1 MSKYICL
8 DEACFFAKNKIV
20 AIDLG
25 VSKMLKKTKNKTSFT
40 YHKRNLSPAQIKYL
54 MYKKVS
60 AEENSVC
67 GACSSRLNNT
77 IRDDTTYAANK
88 AVEIM

>member
-8 DEACFFAKNKIV
+8 DEACFFENNKIV

-25 VSKMLKKTKNKTSFT
+25 VSKMDKKAKNKTSFT
-40 YHKRNLSPAQIKYL
+40 SHKRYLSPAQIKYL
-54 MYKKVS
+54 MDKKVS

-67 GACSSRLNNT
+67 GACSSRLNKI

-88 AVEIM
+88 AVDIM